1 MLRLGE
7 EKKPTWGFG
16 WNIQRGKEEAES
28 RREQVSSLRGCRGS
42 ALSQPALESVGEL
55 MCPGTDVPMWILQ
68 R

>member
-16 WNIQRGKEEAES
+16 WNIQRRKEEAES

-42 ALSQPALESVGEL
+42 ALSQPALETVGGL
-55 MCPGTDVPMWILQ
+55 MCLGTDVPMWILP